1 MKKKIILMIISL
13 IILSGCT
20 YINNEEYSELLSSVI
35 TSDYELF
42 NTYRSGYKYYLPN
55 GLNTIDIKDFNEKLK
70 DKKYSYYL
78 YVDVVSYYNRVV
90 EEYQIDNNAY
100 YSYKINYEDKFGYL
114 EVNKVKSNKYFV
126 EIMYN
131 YAKIEVIVDEHDLN
145 KTIANSIIML
155 SSISYNN
162 DILANIVGD
171 NVLQFNEEE
180 FNIFKAKKDT
190 SNFLEV
196 ESNNIYEEIEETEVD
211 PDLVD

>member
-1 MKKKIILMIISL
+1 MKKRIVLMVTCL
-13 IILSGCT
+13 LLLSGCT
-20 YINNEEYSELLSSVI
+20 YIDNEEYADLLTSVI
-35 TSDYELF
+35 TSNYELY
-42 NTYRSGYKYYLPN
+42 NTYRNAYKYYLPN
-55 GLNTIDIKDFNEKLK
+55 GLDVVDIKDFNEKIR
-70 DKKYSYYL
+70 DKNYSYYL
-78 YVDVVSYYNRVV
+78 YIDVVSYYNRVV
-90 EEYQIDNNAY
+90 EEYEINNNAY
-100 YSYKINYEDKFGYL
+100 YSFKINYEDKFGYL

-131 YAKIEVIVDEHDLN
+131 YAKIEVIVDEHDIN
-145 KTIANSIIML
+145 KVIANSIIIL

-180 FNIFKAKKDT
+180 FNIFRAKKDT

-196 ESNNIYEEIEETEVD
+196 ESNNIYEEIEDTEVD